1 MAWFPRFALLTGL
14 AAGLGGLSAPAQALP
29 AGTVPAMVAAQ
40 AELNAGSG
48 LLQDV
53 RWANRCR
60 PVSVYRQ
67 DRYGRPVRVVRE
79 RCRRVWVGPGRGP
92 RGPY

>member
-1 MAWFPRFALLTGL
+1 MTPISRLALLAGL
-14 AAGLGGLSAPAQALP
+14 AAGIAGFAPQARALP
-29 AGTVPAMVAAQ
+29 AAGALPAMAAAQ
-40 AELNAGSG
+40 AEAG
-48 LLQDV
+48 LLEEV
-53 RWANRCR
+53 RWVNRCR

-67 DRYGRPVRVVRE
+67 DRFGRPVRVVRE

>member
-1 MAWFPRFALLTGL
+1 MIRLSRLALLAGL
-14 AAGLGGLSAPAQALP
+14 AAGLGGLAAPAQALP
-29 AGTVPAMVAAQ
+29 AAGAVPAMAA
-40 AELNAGSG
+40 ASPD
-48 LLQDV
+48 LLQEV

-67 DRYGRPVRVVRE
+67 DRFGRPVRVVRE

-92 RGPY
+92 RGRY